1 MDNVTIYEFGD
12 INADQNID
20 YLDVLLMK
28 KYLLGMDTTKNVLAD
43 ANKDGK
49 YNILDLL
56 QIKSTAIK

>member
-1 MDNVTIYEFGD
+1 
-12 INADQNID
+12 
-20 YLDVLLMK
+20 
-28 KYLLGMDTTKNVLAD
+28 MDTTKNVLAD